1 MNKNKFLAACI
12 LSGVLITAPAAYAAE
27 DDVVEYFPKK
37 VLQGFTNIATGFIEI
52 PKNIIN
58 ITNEHN
64 IFVGMTW
71 GVLRGTAQAIS
82 RTFVGAAELLTSPF
96 PTGELNSPAF
106 VWDRFSE
113 DSRFFGR
120 HYGGYW
126 TTYGPLDDGDE

>member
-12 LSGVLITAPAAYAAE
+12 LFGALVTAPATYAAE
-27 DDVVEYFPKK
+27 EDVVEYFPKK
-37 VLQGFTNIATGFIEI
+37 VLQGFTNIATGFIEL

-82 RTFVGAAELLTSPF
+82 RTFVGTAELLTSPF
-96 PTGELNSPAF
+96 QTGELNSPAF
-106 VWDRFSE
+106 VWERFSE
-113 DSRFFGR
+113 DSRFFGKN
-120 HYGGYW
+120 YGGYW
-126 TTYGPLDDGDE
+126 TTYGPLDDGND